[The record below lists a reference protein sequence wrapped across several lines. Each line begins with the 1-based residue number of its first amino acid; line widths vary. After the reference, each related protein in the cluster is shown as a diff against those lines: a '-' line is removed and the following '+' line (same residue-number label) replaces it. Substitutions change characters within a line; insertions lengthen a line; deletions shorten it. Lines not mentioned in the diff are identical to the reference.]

1 MIQILL
7 HGMKMDPLVS
17 LHYYAPVCAVINAC
31 IIPFTDGMAPIW
43 NLHKVGILVLFT
55 NAGIAFALNV
65 SLISPP
71 EKQKLN
77 TSKTGGSSIPHLRRL
92 RSHPHSCRCIERYP
106 PHLRLGA
113 GIRIAHHGN
122 AGVWVF
128 YQFERVDLVQD
139 YWGQVKEAQSKEWKE
154 NAAKCTGR
162 VERVEERGKK
172 QVMRDMCRWWFYIEA
187 GRRRLSGVIARKVP
201 LLVCLFLFFS
211 LFPFLF
217 FLFI

>member
-77 TSKTGGSSIPHLRRL
+77 TFPAQYSSSP
-92 RSHPHSCRCIERYP
+92 S
-106 PHLRLGA
+106 A
-113 GIRIAHHGN
+113 
-122 AGVWVF
+122 
-128 YQFERVDLVQD
+128 
-139 YWGQVKEAQSKEWKE
+139 QVS
-154 NAAKCTGR
+154 
-162 VERVEERGKK
+162 
-172 QVMRDMCRWWFYIEA
+172 
-187 GRRRLSGVIARKVP
+187 SS
-201 LLVCLFLFFS
+201 LLPVY
-211 LFPFLF
+211 
-217 FLFI
+217 